1 MKKETSVQ
9 LSTDVYLVKLDQLLG
24 NDIKRVIFSW
34 TGDKLVPTRHC
45 TLVGTFKQITVSD
58 T

>member
-1 MKKETSVQ
+1 
-9 LSTDVYLVKLDQLLG
+9 VYLVKLDQLLG